1 MSEQGDVDVAGEVGG
16 PRVSVLTAVF
26 DPEPAHLAECVVSV
40 AAQTLADHEHILV
53 DDGSTAPHVATML
66 AAFERAWPNVR
77 VISRSSNGGIVA
89 ASADALAA
97 ASGEFVAFVDHDDR
111 LEPDALAS
119 MVAAMTADPS
129 NLADVAYSDH
139 DLIRPDGR
147 CATPSYKP
155 DFSPERLRSQNYIT
169 HLVMARRSLVEEVG
183 GFRVGFD
190 GAQDHDLLLRLTEPV
205 P

>member
-97 ASGEFVAFVDHDDR
+97 ASGEFVAFVDHDDG
-111 LEPDALAS
+111 
-119 MVAAMTADPS
+119 VVIPS
-129 NLADVAYSDH
+129 QH
-139 DLIRPDGR
+139 
-147 CATPSYKP
+147 
-155 DFSPERLRSQNYIT
+155 
-169 HLVMARRSLVEEVG
+169 ARHQVGAGAVGLQHVVEERKVVAG
-183 GFRVGFD
+183 VLGEG
-190 GAQDHDLLLRLTEPV
+190 DLAWAMPSAA
-205 P
+205 